1 MKVQTA
7 IRTSVA
13 LLLTLSLLTAN
24 AQSVTASYPDQ
35 WAIITKQG
43 GEVTSQATTNTV
55 KMGAIVA
62 EQHIAAQML
71 TQLEKWNAEY
81 NDYLKDP
88 TGLAGSIRLGS
99 TLYTQGAILL
109 ENIYLLKKTI
119 DANPEGIAASV
130 PMNNLYMETATTAVK
145 CYKTLKR
152 AITKGG
158 SDNMLNGAER
168 VELLWQLSADMHELN
183 KKVRKTAISIAY
195 YRLQDIWYKAT
206 EGMIDYNHDEIA
218 RRCLDDWKR
227 AYQASKIFE

>member
-1 MKVQTA
+1 MKSQTA
-7 IRTSVA
+7 IRISAA
-13 LLLTLSLLTAN
+13 LLLNLSLLTAT
-24 AQSVTASYPDQ
+24 AQSATASYPDQ
-35 WAIITKQG
+35 HVLIAVEGGKIVSEATKN
-43 GEVTSQATTNTV
+43 TT

-109 ENIYLLKKTI
+109 ENIYLLKKAI

-130 PMNNLYMETATTAVK
+130 PMNNLYMETATVAVK
-145 CYKTLKR
+145 CYKTLKQ

-158 SDNMLNGAER
+158 SENMMTGAER
-168 VELLWQLSADMHELN
+168 TELLWQLAADMHELN
-183 KKVRKTAISIAY
+183 KKVRKTAICIAY
-195 YRLQDIWYKAT
+195 YRLQDVWFKAT
-206 EGMIDYNHDEIA
+206 EGMIDYDHDEIA
-218 RRCLDDWKR
+218 KRCLDEWKQ
-227 AYQASKIFE
+227 AYRVSQIFE